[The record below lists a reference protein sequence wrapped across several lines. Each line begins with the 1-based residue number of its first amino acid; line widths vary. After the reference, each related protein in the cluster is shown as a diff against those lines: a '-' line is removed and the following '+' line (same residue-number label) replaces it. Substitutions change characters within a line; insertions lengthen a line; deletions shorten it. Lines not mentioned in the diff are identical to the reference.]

1 MTPADT
7 RTVRSGT
14 PAFPMA
20 RSCPYRMPEGYEL
33 LRANGPLSRVTL
45 HDGSTAWL
53 VSGSEEGR
61 ALLLD
66 ARLSVDVRRPGFPT
80 LSPQLATQSESGFTP
95 PLSGV
100 DDPEHAQQRR
110 LVIPGYG
117 IRRIAAMRPGIER
130 TAEQLLDAMLTAPD
144 RRADLVRAYTLPL
157 ACAAGFALLG
167 VPPEDGRHIAERTRR
182 VLCPADEAES
192 ADAPRNFTEVLERLR
207 QVLEREVGAGHE
219 AREAREVHEAREDQ
233 PPGLIAE
240 LLGAQTQMD
249 LDQLTLLCAILLTG
263 GDDTTSSTVAAA
275 VLALLQHPDQLDRLR
290 EDPSL
295 LPGAVDELTR
305 YTSVADVLP
314 RVAVA
319 DVEIA
324 GHTVRSGE
332 GVLISTML
340 MNRDPAA
347 WPEPDTLDVT
357 RRAGR
362 HVAFGYGVHQ
372 CVGQNL
378 ARAVI
383 ETALAALLRRAPGLR
398 LAVPAEQ
405 VRANPPYV
413 LQGSVSSLPVTW

>member
-1 MTPADT
+1 MTPADA
-7 RTVRSGT
+7 
-14 PAFPMA
+14 PAFPIP
-20 RSCPYRMPEGYEL
+20 RGCPYRMPEGYEL
-33 LRANGPLSRVTL
+33 LRDAGPLSRVTL
-45 HDGSTAWL
+45 HDGRTAWL

-66 ARLSVDVRRPGFPT
+66 ARLSVDVCHPGFPT
-80 LSPQLATQSESGFTP
+80 LSPQLATQSENGFSP

-100 DDPEHAQQRR
+100 DDPEHARQRR

-117 IRRIAAMRPGIER
+117 VRRIAAMRAEIER
-130 TAEQLLDAMLTAPD
+130 TAERLLDAVLAAPD
-144 RRADLVRAYTLPL
+144 RRADLVTDYTLPL

-167 VPPEDGRHIAERTRR
+167 VTPEDGRYIAERTRR

-192 ADAPRNFTEVLERLR
+192 AAAPQNFAEVLERLR
-207 QVLEREVGAGHE
+207 EVLGRADH
-219 AREAREVHEAREDQ
+219 

-240 LLGAQTQMD
+240 LLDADTEMD
-249 LDQLTLLCAILLTG
+249 VHQLAVLCAVLLTG

-275 VLALLQHPDQLDRLR
+275 VLALLRHPEQLALLHERPD
-290 EDPSL
+290 L

-314 RVAVA
+314 RVALA
-319 DVEIA
+319 DVEVA
-324 GHTVRSGE
+324 GRTVHAGE

-340 MNRDPAA
+340 MNRDPSA
-347 WPEPDTLDVT
+347 WADPDTLDLT

-378 ARAVI
+378 ARAVV
-383 ETALAALLRRAPGLR
+383 ETALAALLPRAPGLR
-398 LAVPAEQ
+398 LAVPADQ

>member
-1 MTPADT
+1 MTPPDT
-7 RTVRSGT
+7 RTARPGA

-20 RSCPYRMPEGYEL
+20 RGCPYRMPDGYEL
-33 LRANGPLSRVTL
+33 LRAAGPLSRVTL

-80 LSPQLATQSESGFTP
+80 LSPQLATQSENGFTP

-100 DDPEHAQQRR
+100 DDPEHAHQRR

-117 IRRIAAMRPGIER
+117 IRRIAAMRPEIER
-130 TAEQLLDAMLTAPD
+130 TAEQLLDAMLTAHD
-144 RRADLVRAYTLPL
+144 RRADLVADYTLPL

-192 ADAPRNFTEVLERLR
+192 ADAPQNFTEVLERLR
-207 QVLEREVGAGHE
+207 QVLDREEH
-219 AREAREVHEAREDQ
+219 Q
-233 PPGLIAE
+233 PGLIAE
-240 LLGAQTQMD
+240 LLGADTEMD
-249 LDQLTLLCAILLTG
+249 RDQLTLLCAILLTG

-275 VLALLQHPDQLDRLR
+275 VLALLQHPDQLGLLR
-290 EDPSL
+290 EDPTL

-314 RVAVA
+314 RIAVA
-319 DVEIA
+319 DLEIA
-324 GHTVRSGE
+324 GHTVRAGE

-347 WPEPDTLDVT
+347 WPDPDTLDLT

-383 ETALAALLRRAPGLR
+383 ETALATLLRRAPGLR
-398 LAVPAEQ
+398 LAVPADRI
-405 VRANPPYV
+405 RANPPYV
-413 LQGSVSSLPVTW
+413 LQGSVSTLPVTW